1 MPLTQASP
9 STRNGH
15 TSSDGDNISSSTAR
29 GAPDVV
35 LDTTNSVVHIL
46 RPGSPRAFPSSIHND
61 ISIHNV
67 PDSTAEEQ
75 LNTFRRSFLSTFP
88 FVHIP
93 PTTSAVELRQQK
105 PFLWLVIMSLT
116 TKFVSQQFAMEE
128 VIWHIIS
135 RRIVAQQIAELD
147 LLLGLVCFASWS
159 HYFKQEKPFMTM
171 LAQLAVSLTFE
182 LGLNHDISASRPR
195 PSKDGQHLTQQP
207 PRHPSRTLEERRTI
221 LSVYHVTS
229 STWTAYRKTEPLR
242 WTSYMD
248 QCLRVLDEEKETKL
262 DSLLVFQIKCQIIT
276 NQLNSPPTTDPG
288 PDIAQLYSHDTE
300 LTIQESMLRR
310 PRAQDRASGLSSIQR
325 IRDLDTVLAC
335 VERWQ
340 AVSIEMAPGDWI
352 GISVDGFTQFT
363 HCLVVLFKLTM
374 LEEPGWDVDEV
385 RKRADVF
392 GILDHTC
399 EVVHRVPAAVGM
411 VDADGPRNGLFFKVT
426 YFLRAIKALF
436 LSELPPTIQVDSSRG
451 NSSDPAD
458 PMADVAISDDFIL
471 NLADEPWFSDI
482 MGSTWDFG
490 IESPFD
496 TPFPT

>member
-1 MPLTQASP
+1 MEHDLT
-9 STRNGH
+9 
-15 TSSDGDNISSSTAR
+15 
-29 GAPDVV
+29 
-35 LDTTNSVVHIL
+35 
-46 RPGSPRAFPSSIHND
+46 
-61 ISIHNV
+61 
-67 PDSTAEEQ
+67 
-75 LNTFRRSFLSTFP
+75 
-88 FVHIP
+88 
-93 PTTSAVELRQQK
+93 VE
-105 PFLWLVIMSLT
+105 I
-116 TKFVSQQFAMEE
+116 
-128 VIWHIIS
+128 
-135 RRIVAQQIAELD
+135 
-147 LLLGLVCFASWS
+147 
-159 HYFKQEKPFMTM
+159 
-171 LAQLAVSLTFE
+171 
-182 LGLNHDISASRPR
+182 
-195 PSKDGQHLTQQP
+195 
-207 PRHPSRTLEERRTI
+207 
-221 LSVYHVTS
+221 
-229 STWTAYRKTEPLR
+229 
-242 WTSYMD
+242 
-248 QCLRVLDEEKETKL
+248 
-262 DSLLVFQIKCQIIT
+262 
-276 NQLNSPPTTDPG
+276 
-288 PDIAQLYSHDTE
+288 DIAQLYSHDTE

-310 PRAQDRASGLSSIQR
+310 PRAQDQASGLSSIQR
-325 IRDLDTVLAC
+325 IRDLDTVLTC
-335 VERWQ
+335 IERWQ